1 MTDRPSESFGVLLR
15 DKLAELDADEAST
28 GVVVLDDPIERL
40 RLDARQA
47 ILAEQQGPMARNGH
61 QAYVTPSA
69 PPTGESGRRH
79 LNILY

>member
-47 ILAEQQGPMARNGH
+47 ILAQQQGPMARNGH